1 MQFIDGE
8 FAVLPA
14 IPVAI
19 WIWRQRRDR
28 EWRLLA
34 LVALAHAA
42 VVVGMTV
49 FPIPYSGQDFYR
61 QTRGLSGDNVVPFAT
76 IRGQLDG
83 LTLNTVRQLSG
94 NVLLLAPLGVYGPAL
109 WPALREW
116 RRFAAA
122 ALAVGVAIEMAQLA
136 GSVLEG
142 FSYRITDIDDAM
154 LNAAGA
160 VVAFM
165 AWGLI
170 VKRWPRVAPTWLRAE
185 PPLPAL

>member
-1 MQFIDGE
+1 MRFIDGE
-8 FAVLPA
+8 FALLPA
-14 IPVAI
+14 IPVAV
-19 WIWRQRRDR
+19 WIWRQRRDQ

-34 LVALAHAA
+34 LVALVHAT

-76 IRGQLDG
+76 ILGQLDG
-83 LTLNTVRQLSG
+83 LTLNTIRQLSG
-94 NVLLLAPLGVYGPAL
+94 NVLLLTPLGVYGPAL
-109 WPALREW
+109 WPALRD
-116 RRFAAA
+116 RRRLVVV
-122 ALAVGVAIEMAQLA
+122 ALVVGVTIELAQLL

-142 FSYRITDIDDAM
+142 FSYRITDVDDAI

-160 VVAFM
+160 VAAFM
-165 AWGLI
+165 AWRLI
-170 VKRWPRVAPTWLRAE
+170 VKRWPGVAPAWLRAE